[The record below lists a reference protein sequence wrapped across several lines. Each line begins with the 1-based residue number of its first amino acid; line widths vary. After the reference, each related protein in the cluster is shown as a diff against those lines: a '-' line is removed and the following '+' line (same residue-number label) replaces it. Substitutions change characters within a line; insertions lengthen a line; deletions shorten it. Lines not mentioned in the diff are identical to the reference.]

1 MDMAPWVYNAKSE
14 SILKMIKRSIQDM
27 EATPIEGDG
36 VKGVSMKLLVGRDDH
51 APTFAMRHFSVD
63 VDGFTPTHQHPWEHE
78 VLVLSGQGEV
88 ECDGEVQTIKGGDG
102 LFIPSNDL
110 HQFRNTGDSP
120 LEFLCIVPV
129 NSDCGEAV
137 PGS

>member
-1 MDMAPWVYNAKSE
+1 
-14 SILKMIKRSIQDM
+14 MIKRSVQQM
-27 EATPIEGDG
+27 DG
-36 VKGVSMKLLVGRDDH
+36 TSVKGSGIKGVTMKLLVGKDDN

-63 VDGFTPTHQHPWEHE
+63 PGGFTPKHEHPWEHE
-78 VLVLSGQGEV
+78 VLILRGMGEV
-88 ECDGEVQTIKGGDG
+88 ECDGEVVSISSGDG

-110 HQFRNTGDSP
+110 HQFRNLGEEP

-129 NSDCGEAV
+129 ESDCGEPV